1 MGKWYFVLQFFLNE
15 VRTFLKI
22 FPEVSCLM
30 CSACVLIRE
39 WSMKSTVLHLS
50 VVFSLFGDMDS
61 SHKYCAF
68 WAASMPEIFTYFGFH
83 AVSP

>member
-15 VRTFLKI
+15 VRTCLKT

-30 CSACVLIRE
+30 CRVCVKIRE
-39 WSMKSTVLHLS
+39 WSMKSTVLHPS
-50 VVFSLFGDMDS
+50 VVFSLFRDMDS

-68 WAASMPEIFTYFGFH
+68 GADSMPGILTYFGFH
-83 AVSP
+83 AGSP